1 MRVDKMMKIKRS
13 ILLNNTNNTNN
24 VFLVNKCA
32 HMYTYKDIFTVLD
45 LNPWLSS
52 L

>member
-13 ILLNNTNNTNN
+13 ILLNNTNN